1 MDYHPNTTYT
11 YIHTTYISPLMTED
25 CKPSRVSTQNV
36 LGQKVQSGREA
47 ADIGHGQKE
56 EIEEGRGGK

>member
-1 MDYHPNTTYT
+1 
-11 YIHTTYISPLMTED
+11 MTED